1 MENLIL
7 IQNIFTFVGKYL
19 AFMLRQKSGARDLKT
34 PDGTWYQIVIKWD
47 LGPGNPNY
55 VSMI

>member
-7 IQNIFTFVGKYL
+7 IQSIFTFVGKYL

-47 LGPGNPNY
+47 LGPGNQSY